1 MGWSIMSVA
10 SKLFYLAGMAAVI
23 GGASAYLLFL
33 SANLILVRKIVAYV
47 VTFAVIGLFA
57 SVTYFMSQIGM
68 VNDAGLMGMFDWSMA
83 GILMDTTLGTG
94 SFYRLVGFLAAILVW
109 LVVLIDS
116 RDERL
121 SMSNPLMIL
130 VLLIFSGGIFAW
142 STTLTGHVSTLD
154 VGTRTVLSVHVL
166 AVLAWVGSLW
176 PLRTI
181 CSVGGSETLA
191 LTMKRYGNIAV
202 WVVAALILS
211 GLWMVFQLLNEPQAI
226 LTSAYGRVLLLKV
239 LVVTGVL
246 AIAARHKYS
255 LVPGLV
261 NVNGAQRL
269 QRSIDTEIGAALLVV
284 LVTAILTTVVGPEM
298 DH

>member
-1 MGWSIMSVA
+1 MIWSIMAVA
-10 SKLFYLAGMAAVI
+10 SKVFYLAGMAAVI

-33 SANLILVRKIVAYV
+33 SVNLILVRKIVGYV
-47 VTFAVIGLFA
+47 VTFAAIGLFG

-68 VNDAGLMGMFDWSMA
+68 VNDVGLIGMFDWSMA
-83 GILMDTTLGTG
+83 GMFMDTNLGTG
-94 SFYRLVGFLAAILVW
+94 SFYRIVGFLMAIVVW
-109 LVVLIDS
+109 LVVFYDS

-130 VLLIFSGGIFAW
+130 ALLIFGGGIFAW
-142 STTLTGHVSTLD
+142 STTLTGHVSTLA
-154 VGTRTVLSVHVL
+154 VGTRTVLSVHLL
-166 AVLAWVGSLW
+166 AVFVWIGSLW

-181 CSVGGSETLA
+181 CSFGDSQTLA
-191 LTMKRYGNIAV
+191 LIMRRYGDIAV
-202 WVVAALILS
+202 WIVSALVLS
-211 GLWMVFQLLNEPQAI
+211 GLWMVFQLLNGLQEI

-239 LVVTGVL
+239 VVVTAVL

-261 NVNGAQRL
+261 NVDGAQRL
-269 QRSIDTEIGAALLVV
+269 QRSIDMEIGAVLLVV